1 MRLGALAALALVIG
15 AFAAVAGQGDRPAVA
30 AAAALGR
37 TPPLVPPMVL
47 SLSDAPAA
55 PAVPGAPRRYEVPRC
70 FNRSL
75 VGVGDSCAYSCL
87 EFAGALRPRPC
98 DRNPP
103 SGSRMRFA
111 HAR

>member
-30 AAAALGR
+30 AEPA
-37 TPPLVPPMVL
+37 VPA
-47 SLSDAPAA
+47 APAV

-87 EFAGALRPRPC
+87 EFVGALRPPPC